1 MKKRN
6 IIIIITVILVIISL
20 IVIGNLNRNETEKDD
35 KVRIVTS
42 FYPMY
47 IMALN
52 VTEGIENVE
61 VENMADN
68 QVGCI
73 HDYTLT
79 TSDLKK
85 FENADIFIENGYG
98 IENFSEKIINSY
110 PNVKIIEASNS
121 IEDIITEESGEINAH
136 FWTSIDNY
144 ILQVRKIADRLKE
157 LDNANEAKYE
167 ENVSEYII
175 KLENLKTKYK
185 NQLQN
190 INGKKVVSLNEAFSY
205 LFKFVGIEEE
215 LILTDHE
222 QSALSAEQVK
232 NVIDMM
238 NNENIKTIIIAENDD
253 EQNATA
259 TAIANETGAKIY
271 RLKDGMSGDGL
282 TDSYIDIME
291 DNLETLTS
299 VE

>member
-6 IIIIITVILVIISL
+6 IIIILAIILVIILL

-47 IMALN
+47 IMTLN
-52 VTEGIENVE
+52 ITEGVENVE

-85 FENADIFIENGYG
+85 FENADIFVENGYG
-98 IENFSEKIINSY
+98 IENFSNNIKESY
-110 PNVKIIEASNS
+110 PNVKIIESASKITDT
-121 IEDIITEESGEINAH
+121 IEEHEEINAH

-144 ILQVRKIADRLKE
+144 ILQVREIVDRLKE

-167 ENVSEYII
+167 ENASEYIT

-185 NQLQN
+185 NELQN
-190 INGKKVVSLNEAFSY
+190 LNG
-205 LFKFVGIEEE
+205 
-215 LILTDHE
+215 
-222 QSALSAEQVK
+222 
-232 NVIDMM
+232 
-238 NNENIKTIIIAENDD
+238 TII
-253 EQNATA
+253 T
-259 TAIANETGAKIY
+259 Y
-271 RLKDGMSGDGL
+271 
-282 TDSYIDIME
+282 
-291 DNLETLTS
+291 
-299 VE
+299 

>member
-167 ENVSEYII
+167 ENVSEYMK

-215 LILTDHE
+215 LI
-222 QSALSAEQVK
+222 
-232 NVIDMM
+232 
-238 NNENIKTIIIAENDD
+238 
-253 EQNATA
+253 
-259 TAIANETGAKIY
+259 
-271 RLKDGMSGDGL
+271 
-282 TDSYIDIME
+282 
-291 DNLETLTS
+291 
-299 VE
+299 

>member
-6 IIIIITVILVIISL
+6 IIIILAIILVIILL

-47 IMALN
+47 IMTLN
-52 VTEGIENVE
+52 ITEGVENVE

-85 FENADIFIENGYG
+85 FENADIFVENGYG
-98 IENFSEKIINSY
+98 IENFSNNIKESY
-110 PNVKIIEASNS
+110 PNVKIIESASKITDT
-121 IEDIITEESGEINAH
+121 IEEHEEINAH

-144 ILQVRKIADRLKE
+144 ILQVREIADRLKE

-167 ENVSEYII
+167 ENASEYIT

-185 NQLQN
+185 NELQN
-190 INGKKVVSLNEAFSY
+190 LNGKKVVSLNEAFSY

-215 LILTDHE
+215 LISTDHE

-232 NVIDMM
+232 NVIDIM

-253 EQNATA
+253 EQNA

-271 RLKDGMSGDGL
+271 RLKDGMSGDGSIN
-282 TDSYIDIME
+282 SYIDIME

-299 VE
+299 IE

>member
-6 IIIIITVILVIISL
+6 IIIILAIILVIILL
-20 IVIGNLNRNETEKDD
+20 IVIGNLNRNKTEKDD

-47 IMALN
+47 IMTLN
-52 VTEGIENVE
+52 ITEGVENVE

-121 IEDIITEESGEINAH
+121 IEDIITEENGDINAH

-144 ILQVRKIADRLKE
+144 ILQVREITDRLKE
-157 LDNANEAKYE
+157 LDSVNIDKYE
-167 ENVSEYII
+167 ENASRYITE
-175 KLENLKTKYK
+175 LESFKTKYITE
-185 NQLQN
+185 LQN
-190 INGKKVVSLNEAFSY
+190 ISGKKVISLNEAFSY
-205 LFKFVGIEEE
+205 LFKFAGIEEK
-215 LILTDHE
+215 LISTDHE
-222 QSALSAEQVK
+222 QSALSAEQVR

-253 EQNATA
+253 EQNA

-282 TDSYIDIME
+282 TDSYINIME
-291 DNLETLTS
+291 DNLEILTS
-299 VE
+299 IE

>member
-6 IIIIITVILVIISL
+6 IIIILAIILLIVLL

-47 IMALN
+47 IMTLN
-52 VTEGIENVE
+52 ITEGVENVE

-85 FENADIFIENGYG
+85 FENADIFVENGYG
-98 IENFSEKIINSY
+98 IENFSNNIKESY
-110 PNVKIIEASNS
+110 PNVKIIESASKITDT
-121 IEDIITEESGEINAH
+121 IEEHEEINAH

-144 ILQVRKIADRLKE
+144 ILQVREIADRLKE

-167 ENVSEYII
+167 ENVSEYIT
-175 KLENLKTKYK
+175 KLENHKTKYK
-185 NQLQN
+185 NELQN
-190 INGKKVVSLNEAFSY
+190 LNGKKVVSLNEAFSY

-215 LILTDHE
+215 LISTDHE

-232 NVIDMM
+232 NVIDIM

-253 EQNATA
+253 EQNA

-299 VE
+299 IE

>member
-6 IIIIITVILVIISL
+6 IIIILAIILLIVLL

-47 IMALN
+47 IMTLN
-52 VTEGIENVE
+52 ITEGVENVE

-85 FENADIFIENGYG
+85 FENADIFVENGYG
-98 IENFSEKIINSY
+98 IENFSNNIKESY
-110 PNVKIIEASNS
+110 PNVKIIESASKITDT
-121 IEDIITEESGEINAH
+121 IEEHEEINAH

-144 ILQVRKIADRLKE
+144 ILQVREIADRLKE

-167 ENVSEYII
+167 ENASEYIT

-185 NQLQN
+185 NELQN
-190 INGKKVVSLNEAFSY
+190 LNGKKVVSLNEAFSY

-215 LILTDHE
+215 LISTDHE

-232 NVIDMM
+232 NVIDIM

-253 EQNATA
+253 EQNA

-271 RLKDGMSGDGL
+271 RLKDGMSGDGSIN
-282 TDSYIDIME
+282 SYIDIME

-299 VE
+299 IE

>member
-167 ENVSEYII
+167 ENVSEYMK

-259 TAIANETGAKIY
+259 IANETGAKIY

>member
-6 IIIIITVILVIISL
+6 IIIILAIILVIILL
-20 IVIGNLNRNETEKDD
+20 IVIGNLNRNKTEKDD

-47 IMALN
+47 IMTLN
-52 VTEGIENVE
+52 ITEGVENVE

-121 IEDIITEESGEINAH
+121 IEDIITEENGDINAH

-144 ILQVRKIADRLKE
+144 ILQVREITDRLKE
-157 LDNANEAKYE
+157 LDSVNIDKYE
-167 ENVSEYII
+167 ENASRYITE
-175 KLENLKTKYK
+175 LESFKTKYITE
-185 NQLQN
+185 LQN
-190 INGKKVVSLNEAFSY
+190 ISGKKVISLNEAFSY
-205 LFKFVGIEEE
+205 LFKFAGIEEK
-215 LILTDHE
+215 LISTDHE

-259 TAIANETGAKIY
+259 IANETGAKIY

-282 TDSYIDIME
+282 TDSYINIME
-291 DNLETLTS
+291 DNLEILTS
-299 VE
+299 IE

>member
-121 IEDIITEESGEINAH
+121 IEDIITEENGDIE
-136 FWTSIDNY
+136 
-144 ILQVRKIADRLKE
+144 VP
-157 LDNANEAKYE
+157 
-167 ENVSEYII
+167 
-175 KLENLKTKYK
+175 KTKKISVEADYK
-185 NQLQN
+185 NY
-190 INGKKVVSLNEAFSY
+190 E
-205 LFKFVGIEEE
+205 
-215 LILTDHE
+215 
-222 QSALSAEQVK
+222 
-232 NVIDMM
+232 
-238 NNENIKTIIIAENDD
+238 IIF
-253 EQNATA
+253 Q
-259 TAIANETGAKIY
+259 K
-271 RLKDGMSGDGL
+271 
-282 TDSYIDIME
+282 
-291 DNLETLTS
+291 
-299 VE
+299 

>member
-6 IIIIITVILVIISL
+6 IIIIIAIILVIILL
-20 IVIGNLNRNETEKDD
+20 IVIGNVNRNETEKDD

-47 IMALN
+47 IMTLN
-52 VTEGIENVE
+52 ITEGVENVE

-85 FENADIFIENGYG
+85 FENADIFVENGYG
-98 IENFSEKIINSY
+98 IENFSDNIIESY
-110 PNVKIIEASNS
+110 PNIEIIESASKITDT
-121 IEDIITEESGEINAH
+121 IEEHEEINAH

-144 ILQVRKIADRLKE
+144 ILQVREIADRLKE

-167 ENVSEYII
+167 ENATEYIT
-175 KLENLKTKYK
+175 KLENLKTRYK
-185 NQLQN
+185 NELQN
-190 INGKKVVSLNEAFSY
+190 LNGKKVVSLNEAFSY

-215 LILTDHE
+215 LISTDHE

-232 NVIDMM
+232 NVIDIM

-253 EQNATA
+253 DQNA

-271 RLKDGMSGDGL
+271 RLKDGMSGDGSIN
-282 TDSYIDIME
+282 SYIDMME

-299 VE
+299 IE

>member
-6 IIIIITVILVIISL
+6 IIIILAIILLIVLL

-47 IMALN
+47 IMTLN
-52 VTEGIENVE
+52 ITEEVENVE

-85 FENADIFIENGYG
+85 FENADIFVENGYG
-98 IENFSEKIINSY
+98 IENFSNNIKESY
-110 PNVKIIEASNS
+110 PNVKIIESASKITDT
-121 IEDIITEESGEINAH
+121 IEEHEEINAH

-144 ILQVRKIADRLKE
+144 ILQVREIADRLKE

-167 ENVSEYII
+167 ENASEYIT

-185 NQLQN
+185 NELQN
-190 INGKKVVSLNEAFSY
+190 LNGKKVVSLNEAFSY

-215 LILTDHE
+215 LISTDHE

-232 NVIDMM
+232 NVIDIM

-253 EQNATA
+253 EQNA

-271 RLKDGMSGDGL
+271 RLKDGMSGDGSIN
-282 TDSYIDIME
+282 SYIDIME

-299 VE
+299 IE

>member
-6 IIIIITVILVIISL
+6 IIIILAIILVIILL

-47 IMALN
+47 IMTLN
-52 VTEGIENVE
+52 ITEGVENVE

-85 FENADIFIENGYG
+85 FENADIFVENGYG
-98 IENFSEKIINSY
+98 IENFSNNIKESY
-110 PNVKIIEASNS
+110 PNVKIIESASKITDT
-121 IEDIITEESGEINAH
+121 IEEHEEINAH

-144 ILQVRKIADRLKE
+144 ILQVREIADRLKE

-167 ENVSEYII
+167 ENASEYIT

-185 NQLQN
+185 NELQN
-190 INGKKVVSLNEAFSY
+190 LNGKKVVSLNEAFSY

-215 LILTDHE
+215 LISTDHE

-253 EQNATA
+253 EQNA

>member
-6 IIIIITVILVIISL
+6 IIIILAIILLIVLL

-47 IMALN
+47 IMTLN
-52 VTEGIENVE
+52 ITEGVENVE

-85 FENADIFIENGYG
+85 FENADIFVENGYG
-98 IENFSEKIINSY
+98 IENFSNNIKESY
-110 PNVKIIEASNS
+110 PNVKIIESARKITDT
-121 IEDIITEESGEINAH
+121 IEEREEINAH

-144 ILQVRKIADRLKE
+144 ILQVREIADRLKE

-167 ENVSEYII
+167 ENASEYIT

-185 NQLQN
+185 NELQN
-190 INGKKVVSLNEAFSY
+190 LNGKKVVSLNEAFSY

-215 LILTDHE
+215 LISTDHE

-232 NVIDMM
+232 NVIDIM

-253 EQNATA
+253 EQNA

-271 RLKDGMSGDGL
+271 RLKDGMSGDGSIN
-282 TDSYIDIME
+282 SYIDIME
-291 DNLETLTS
+291 DNSETLTS
-299 VE
+299 IE

>member
-6 IIIIITVILVIISL
+6 IIIILAIILLIVLL

-47 IMALN
+47 IMTLN
-52 VTEGIENVE
+52 ITEGVENVE

-85 FENADIFIENGYG
+85 FENADIFVENGYG
-98 IENFSEKIINSY
+98 IENFSNNIIESY
-110 PNVKIIEASNS
+110 PNVKIIESASKITDT
-121 IEDIITEESGEINAH
+121 IEEHEEINAH

-144 ILQVRKIADRLKE
+144 ILQVREIADRLKE

-167 ENVSEYII
+167 ENASEYIT

-185 NQLQN
+185 NELQN
-190 INGKKVVSLNEAFSY
+190 LNGKKVVSLNEAFSY

-215 LILTDHE
+215 LISTDHE

-232 NVIDMM
+232 NVIDIM

-253 EQNATA
+253 EQNA

-271 RLKDGMSGDGL
+271 RLKDGMSGDGSIN
-282 TDSYIDIME
+282 SYIDIME

-299 VE
+299 IE

>member
-6 IIIIITVILVIISL
+6 IIIILAIILLIVLL

-47 IMALN
+47 IMTLN
-52 VTEGIENVE
+52 ITEGVENVE

-85 FENADIFIENGYG
+85 FENADIFVENGYG
-98 IENFSEKIINSY
+98 IENFSNNIKESY
-110 PNVKIIEASNS
+110 PNVKIIESASKITDT
-121 IEDIITEESGEINAH
+121 IEEHEEINAH

-144 ILQVRKIADRLKE
+144 ILQVREIADRLKE

-167 ENVSEYII
+167 ENVSEYIT
-175 KLENLKTKYK
+175 KLENHKTKYK
-185 NQLQN
+185 NELQN
-190 INGKKVVSLNEAFSY
+190 LNGKKVVSLNEAFSY

-215 LILTDHE
+215 LISTDHE

-232 NVIDMM
+232 NVIDIM

-253 EQNATA
+253 EQNA

-271 RLKDGMSGDGL
+271 RLKDGMSGDGSIN
-282 TDSYIDIME
+282 SYIDIME

-299 VE
+299 IE

>member
-6 IIIIITVILVIISL
+6 IIIILAIILVIILL
-20 IVIGNLNRNETEKDD
+20 IVIGNLNRNKTEKDD

-47 IMALN
+47 IMTLN
-52 VTEGIENVE
+52 ITEGVENVE

-68 QVGCI
+68 QIGCI

-121 IEDIITEESGEINAH
+121 IEDIITEENGDINAH

-144 ILQVRKIADRLKE
+144 ILQVREITDRLKE
-157 LDNANEAKYE
+157 LDSVNIDKYE
-167 ENVSEYII
+167 ENASRYITE
-175 KLENLKTKYK
+175 LESFKTKYITE
-185 NQLQN
+185 LQN
-190 INGKKVVSLNEAFSY
+190 ISGKKVISLNEAFSY
-205 LFKFVGIEEE
+205 LFKFAGIEEK
-215 LILTDHE
+215 LISTDHE

-238 NNENIKTIIIAENDD
+238 NNENIKTIIIAENDN
-253 EQNATA
+253 EQNA

-282 TDSYIDIME
+282 TDSYINIME
-291 DNLETLTS
+291 DNLEILTS
-299 VE
+299 IE

>member
-167 ENVSEYII
+167 ENVSEYIK

-259 TAIANETGAKIY
+259 IANETGAKIY

>member
-6 IIIIITVILVIISL
+6 IIIIIAIILVIILL

-47 IMALN
+47 IMTLN
-52 VTEGIENVE
+52 ITEGVENVE

-85 FENADIFIENGYG
+85 FENADIFVENGYG
-98 IENFSEKIINSY
+98 IENFSNNIKESY
-110 PNVKIIEASNS
+110 PNVKIIESASKITDT
-121 IEDIITEESGEINAH
+121 IEEREEINAH

-144 ILQVRKIADRLKE
+144 ILQVREIADRLKE

-167 ENVSEYII
+167 ENASEYIT

-185 NQLQN
+185 NELQN
-190 INGKKVVSLNEAFSY
+190 LNGKKVVSLNEAFSY

-215 LILTDHE
+215 LISTDHE

-232 NVIDMM
+232 NVIDIM

-253 EQNATA
+253 EQNA

-271 RLKDGMSGDGL
+271 RLKDGMSGDGSIN
-282 TDSYIDIME
+282 SYIDIME

-299 VE
+299 IE

>member
-98 IENFSEKIINSY
+98 IENFSEKILNSY

-167 ENVSEYII
+167 ENVSEYIK

-215 LILTDHE
+215 LISTDHE

-253 EQNATA
+253 EQNA

>member
-6 IIIIITVILVIISL
+6 IIIILAIILVIVLL
-20 IVIGNLNRNETEKDD
+20 IVIGNLNRNEIERDD

-47 IMALN
+47 IMTLN
-52 VTEGIENVE
+52 ITEGVENIE

-85 FENADIFIENGYG
+85 FENADIFVENGYG
-98 IENFSEKIINSY
+98 IENFSNNIKESY
-110 PNVKIIEASNS
+110 PNVKIIESASKITDT
-121 IEDIITEESGEINAH
+121 IEEHEEINAH

-144 ILQVRKIADRLKE
+144 ILQVREIADRLKE

-167 ENVSEYII
+167 ENVSEYIT
-175 KLENLKTKYK
+175 KLENHKTKYK
-185 NQLQN
+185 NELQN
-190 INGKKVVSLNEAFSY
+190 LNGKKVVSLNEAFSY

-215 LILTDHE
+215 LISTDHE

-259 TAIANETGAKIY
+259 IANETGAKIY
-271 RLKDGMSGDGL
+271 RLKDGMSGDGSIN
-282 TDSYIDIME
+282 SYIDIMK

-299 VE
+299 IE

>member
-6 IIIIITVILVIISL
+6 IIIILAIILVIVLL
-20 IVIGNLNRNETEKDD
+20 IVIGNLNRNEIERDD

-47 IMALN
+47 IMTLN
-52 VTEGIENVE
+52 ITEGVENVE

-85 FENADIFIENGYG
+85 FENADIFVENGYG
-98 IENFSEKIINSY
+98 IENFSNNIIESY
-110 PNVKIIEASNS
+110 PNVKIIESASKITDT
-121 IEDIITEESGEINAH
+121 IEEHEEINAH

-144 ILQVRKIADRLKE
+144 ILQVREIADRLKE

-167 ENVSEYII
+167 ENASEYIT

-185 NQLQN
+185 NELQN
-190 INGKKVVSLNEAFSY
+190 LNGKKVVSLNEAFSY

-215 LILTDHE
+215 LISTDHE

-232 NVIDMM
+232 NVIDIM

-253 EQNATA
+253 EQNA

-271 RLKDGMSGDGL
+271 RLKDGMSGDGSIN
-282 TDSYIDIME
+282 SYIDIME

-299 VE
+299 IE

>member
-6 IIIIITVILVIISL
+6 IIIILAIILVIVLL
-20 IVIGNLNRNETEKDD
+20 IVIGNLNRNEIERDD

-47 IMALN
+47 IMTLN
-52 VTEGIENVE
+52 ITEGVENIE

-85 FENADIFIENGYG
+85 FENADIFVENGYG
-98 IENFSEKIINSY
+98 IENFSNNIKESY
-110 PNVKIIEASNS
+110 PNVKIIESASKITDT
-121 IEDIITEESGEINAH
+121 IEEREEINAH

-144 ILQVRKIADRLKE
+144 ILQVREIADRLKE

-167 ENVSEYII
+167 ENASEYIT

-185 NQLQN
+185 NELQN
-190 INGKKVVSLNEAFSY
+190 LNEKKVVSLNEAFSY

-215 LILTDHE
+215 LISTDHE

-232 NVIDMM
+232 NVIDIM

-253 EQNATA
+253 EQNA

-271 RLKDGMSGDGL
+271 RLKDGMSGDGSIN
-282 TDSYIDIME
+282 SYIDVME

-299 VE
+299 IE

>member
-6 IIIIITVILVIISL
+6 IIIILAIILVIILL

-47 IMALN
+47 IMTLN
-52 VTEGIENVE
+52 ITEEVENVE

-85 FENADIFIENGYG
+85 FENADIFVENGYG
-98 IENFSEKIINSY
+98 IENFSNNIKESY
-110 PNVKIIEASNS
+110 PNVKIIESASKITDT
-121 IEDIITEESGEINAH
+121 IEEHEEINAH

-144 ILQVRKIADRLKE
+144 ILQVREIADRLKE

-167 ENVSEYII
+167 ENASEYIT

-185 NQLQN
+185 NELQN
-190 INGKKVVSLNEAFSY
+190 LNEKKVVSLNEAFSY

-215 LILTDHE
+215 LISTDHE

-232 NVIDMM
+232 NVIDIM

-253 EQNATA
+253 EQNA

-271 RLKDGMSGDGL
+271 RLKDGMSGDGSIN
-282 TDSYIDIME
+282 SYIDIME

>member
-6 IIIIITVILVIISL
+6 IIIILAIILVIILL
-20 IVIGNLNRNETEKDD
+20 IVIGNLNRNKTEKDD

-47 IMALN
+47 IMTLN
-52 VTEGIENVE
+52 ITEGVENVE

-68 QVGCI
+68 QIGCI

-121 IEDIITEESGEINAH
+121 IEDIITEENGDINAH

-144 ILQVRKIADRLKE
+144 ILQVREITDRLKE
-157 LDNANEAKYE
+157 LDSVNIDKYE
-167 ENVSEYII
+167 ENASRYITE
-175 KLENLKTKYK
+175 LESFKTKYITE
-185 NQLQN
+185 LQN
-190 INGKKVVSLNEAFSY
+190 ISGKKVISLNEAFSY
-205 LFKFVGIEEE
+205 LFKFAGIEEK
-215 LILTDHE
+215 LISTDHE

-259 TAIANETGAKIY
+259 IANETGAKIY

-282 TDSYIDIME
+282 TDSYINIME
-291 DNLETLTS
+291 DNLEILTS
-299 VE
+299 IE

>member
-167 ENVSEYII
+167 ENVSEYIK

-215 LILTDHE
+215 LISTDHE

-253 EQNATA
+253 EQNA

>member
-6 IIIIITVILVIISL
+6 IIIILAIILLIVLL

-47 IMALN
+47 IMTLN
-52 VTEGIENVE
+52 ITEGVENVE

-85 FENADIFIENGYG
+85 FENADIFVENGYG
-98 IENFSEKIINSY
+98 IENFSNNIKESY
-110 PNVKIIEASNS
+110 PNVKIIESASKITDT
-121 IEDIITEESGEINAH
+121 IEEHEEINAH

-144 ILQVRKIADRLKE
+144 ILQVREIADRLKE

-167 ENVSEYII
+167 ENASEYIT

-185 NQLQN
+185 NELQN
-190 INGKKVVSLNEAFSY
+190 LNGKKVVSLNEAFSY

-215 LILTDHE
+215 LISTDHE

-232 NVIDMM
+232 NVIDIM

-253 EQNATA
+253 EQNA

-271 RLKDGMSGDGL
+271 RLKDGMSGDGSIN
-282 TDSYIDIME
+282 SYIDVME

-299 VE
+299 IE

>member
-6 IIIIITVILVIISL
+6 IIIILAIILVIILL

-47 IMALN
+47 IMTLN
-52 VTEGIENVE
+52 ITEGVENVE

-85 FENADIFIENGYG
+85 FENADIFVENGYG
-98 IENFSEKIINSY
+98 IENFSNNIKESY
-110 PNVKIIEASNS
+110 PNVKIIESASKITDT
-121 IEDIITEESGEINAH
+121 IEEHEEINAH

-144 ILQVRKIADRLKE
+144 ILQVREIADRLKE

-167 ENVSEYII
+167 ENASEYIT

-185 NQLQN
+185 NELQN
-190 INGKKVVSLNEAFSY
+190 LNGKKVVSLNEAFSY

-215 LILTDHE
+215 LISTDHE

-259 TAIANETGAKIY
+259 IANETGAKIY
-271 RLKDGMSGDGL
+271 RLKDGMSGDGSIN
-282 TDSYIDIME
+282 SYIDIME

-299 VE
+299 IE

>member
-167 ENVSEYII
+167 ENVSEYMK

-215 LILTDHE
+215 LISTDHE

-253 EQNATA
+253 EQNA